1 MRQIL
6 SEPFRVAP
14 MEPLA
19 LVLVGA
25 LTGTLVGFT
34 GVGGGALMTPVL
46 MLGFSIA
53 PLTAIATDLCFAAL
67 TKLAALRAF
76 QPAGMVD
83 GQVLRRLAL
92 GSLPTA
98 ALVVFFLEPEGGHD
112 RPMPWLL
119 PVVGGMVLLAA
130 LTLLLAPRW
139 AAAGRS
145 RRLAD
150 PARFKGRQGP
160 LTVLAGVAMGAA
172 VALTSV
178 GAGALG
184 SAVLLA
190 LYPLRMTPQRLVAT
204 DLAQALPLAALTGAA
219 YALGGAVDWALL
231 GWLLLGSLPAAYAAS
246 QLNLKTP
253 ERWLRPVLASVLV
266 VLGLRL
272 LLSAPSA

>member
-1 MRQIL
+1 
-6 SEPFRVAP
+6 
-14 MEPLA
+14 
-19 LVLVGA
+19 
-25 LTGTLVGFT
+25 
-34 GVGGGALMTPVL
+34 
-46 MLGFSIA
+46 
-53 PLTAIATDLCFAAL
+53 
-67 TKLAALRAF
+67 
-76 QPAGMVD
+76 
-83 GQVLRRLAL
+83 
-92 GSLPTA
+92 
-98 ALVVFFLEPEGGHD
+98 
-112 RPMPWLL
+112 
-119 PVVGGMVLLAA
+119 
-130 LTLLLAPRW
+130 LLLAPRW

-204 DLAQALPLAALTGAA
+204 DLAHALPLAALTGAA

>member
-204 DLAQALPLAALTGAA
+204 DLAHALPLAALTGAA

-246 QLNLKTP
+246 RLNLKTP
-253 ERWLRPVLASVLV
+253 ERWLRPLLAAVLL

-272 LLSAPSA
+272 LLSAASA

>member
-204 DLAQALPLAALTGAA
+204 DLAHALPLAALTGAA
-219 YALGGAVDWALL
+219 YAFGGAVDWALL

-246 QLNLKTP
+246 RLNLKTP
-253 ERWLRPVLASVLV
+253 ERWLRPLLAAVLL

-272 LLSAPSA
+272 LLSAASP

>member
-6 SEPFRVAP
+6 SEPPRVAH

-98 ALVVFFLEPEGGHD
+98 ALVVFFLEPDGGHD

-204 DLAQALPLAALTGAA
+204 DLAHALPLAALTGAA

>member
-119 PVVGGMVLLAA
+119 PVVGSMVLLAA

-204 DLAQALPLAALTGAA
+204 DLAHALPLAALTGAA

-253 ERWLRPVLASVLV
+253 ERWLRPLLASVLV

>member
-119 PVVGGMVLLAA
+119 PVVGSMVLLAA

-204 DLAQALPLAALTGAA
+204 DLAHALPLAALTGAA

-246 QLNLKTP
+246 RLNLKTP
-253 ERWLRPVLASVLV
+253 ERWLRPVLAAVLL

-272 LLSAPSA
+272 LLSAASP

>member
-6 SEPFRVAP
+6 SEPFRVAH

-204 DLAQALPLAALTGAA
+204 DLAHALPLAALTGAA

-253 ERWLRPVLASVLV
+253 ERWLRPLLASVLV

>member
-1 MRQIL
+1 
-6 SEPFRVAP
+6 
-14 MEPLA
+14 MESFA
-19 LVLVGA
+19 LVRVGA

-46 MLGFSIA
+46 MLGFAIA

-67 TKLAALRAF
+67 TKAAALRAF

-83 GQVLRRLAL
+83 SQVLRRLAL

-98 ALVVFFLEPEGGHD
+98 ALIVIFLDPGGRHD
-112 RPMPWLL
+112 RPMLWLL
-119 PVVGGMVLLAA
+119 PVVGGMVLVAA

-139 AAAGRS
+139 AASGRNQ
-145 RRLAD
+145 RLAN

-160 LTVLAGVAMGAA
+160 LTVFAGAAMGAA

-204 DLAQALPLAALTGAA
+204 DLAHALPLAALTGAA
-219 YALGGAVDWALL
+219 YAIGGTVDWVLL

-246 QLNLKTP
+246 RLNLKTP
-253 ERWLRPVLASVLV
+253 ERWLRPALAAVLL

-272 LLSAPSA
+272 LLGEVFA

>member
-6 SEPFRVAP
+6 SEPFRVAH

-204 DLAQALPLAALTGAA
+204 DLAHALPLAALTGAA
-219 YALGGAVDWALL
+219 YALGGAGEWALL

>member
-1 MRQIL
+1 
-6 SEPFRVAP
+6 

-119 PVVGGMVLLAA
+119 TVVGGMVLLAA

-160 LTVLAGVAMGAA
+160 LTVFAGAAMGAA

-204 DLAQALPLAALTGAA
+204 DLAHALPLAALTGAA
-219 YALGGAVDWALL
+219 YAIGGTVDWVLL

-246 QLNLKTP
+246 RLNLKTP
-253 ERWLRPVLASVLV
+253 ERWLRPALAAVLL

-272 LLSAPSA
+272 LLGEVFV

>member
-204 DLAQALPLAALTGAA
+204 DLAHALPLAALTGAA

-253 ERWLRPVLASVLV
+253 ERWLRPLLASVLV

>member
-204 DLAQALPLAALTGAA
+204 DLAHALPLAALTGAA

>member
-1 MRQIL
+1 
-6 SEPFRVAP
+6 
-14 MEPLA
+14 MESFA

-34 GVGGGALMTPVL
+34 GVGGGALMTPIL

-98 ALVVFFLEPEGGHD
+98 ALVVFFLEPGGGHD

-160 LTVLAGVAMGAA
+160 LTVLAGAAMGAA

-204 DLAQALPLAALTGAA
+204 DLAHALPLAALTGAA

-246 QLNLKTP
+246 RLNLKTP
-253 ERWLRPVLASVLV
+253 ERWLRPVLAAVLLA
-266 VLGLRL
+266 LGLRL
-272 LLSAPSA
+272 LLSAASP

>member
-1 MRQIL
+1 
-6 SEPFRVAP
+6 

-98 ALVVFFLEPEGGHD
+98 ALVVFFLEPDGGHD

-204 DLAQALPLAALTGAA
+204 DLAHALPLAALTGAA

>member
-6 SEPFRVAP
+6 SEPFRVAH

-130 LTLLLAPRW
+130 LMLLLAPRW

-204 DLAQALPLAALTGAA
+204 DLAHALPLAALTGAA

-246 QLNLKTP
+246 RLNLKTP
-253 ERWLRPVLASVLV
+253 ERWLRPVLAAVLL

-272 LLSAPSA
+272 LLSAASA

>member
-6 SEPFRVAP
+6 SEPFRVAH

-204 DLAQALPLAALTGAA
+204 DLAHALPLAALTGAA

>member
-119 PVVGGMVLLAA
+119 PVVGSMVLLAA

-204 DLAQALPLAALTGAA
+204 DLAHALPLAALTGAA